1 MAISPHSRFRRSDRD
16 LGAQPLDFFRLPP
29 DQLGCFDREFVVT
42 QIMKQPRVHQI
53 DFGLKCHF
61 IPLLAFGHAD
71 VLRSDLSNSAGTV
84 AGSQPPP

>member
-1 MAISPHSRFRRSDRD
+1 MAISPHSRFRPSDRD
-16 LGAQPLDFFRLPP
+16 LGAQPLDLFRLPP

-61 IPLLAFGHAD
+61 IPLLAFNHAD
-71 VLRSDLSNSAGTV
+71 VL
-84 AGSQPPP
+84 

>member
-29 DQLGCFDREFVVT
+29 DQFGGSDREFVVT
-42 QIMKQPRVHQI
+42 QILKQLQVNQV

-71 VLRSDLSNSAGTV
+71 ILRSDLSNSRTV
-84 AGSQPPP
+84 TGSPPPPR